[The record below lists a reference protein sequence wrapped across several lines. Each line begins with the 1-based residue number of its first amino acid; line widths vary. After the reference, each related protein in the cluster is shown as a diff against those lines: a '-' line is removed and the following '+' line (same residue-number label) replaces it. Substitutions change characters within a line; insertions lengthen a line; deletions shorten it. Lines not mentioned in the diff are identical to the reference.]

1 MQSLP
6 DPTHSAGGHSTDIAR
21 CSPEARSDDDT
32 VAARRQQEFEQS
44 PRHARGSNCGGVT
57 VEVHDRIGHQVDKHL
72 GGKPQLLRCEPD
84 KVATHC
90 RVISNNEHAPWCFS
104 LHRAPGPSACGVCGR
119 FITNR
124 SARAS
129 KYHHC
134 IFGLQTSPTAPDPGV
149 PAAVN
154 YSVLN

>member
-57 VEVHDRIGHQVDKHL
+57 VEVHDLEAANL
-72 GGKPQLLRCEPD
+72 GAG
-84 KVATHC
+84 
-90 RVISNNEHAPWCFS
+90 
-104 LHRAPGPSACGVCGR
+104 
-119 FITNR
+119 
-124 SARAS
+124 
-129 KYHHC
+129 
-134 IFGLQTSPTAPDPGV
+134 
-149 PAAVN
+149 
-154 YSVLN
+154 SVLAALHGESSQYPASVDVAGLVREAEVVVIYGNPSESRSRK